1 MKKINPVRLMFIF
14 AGCFLGAGYV
24 SGQELWQFFGN
35 FGRFGIVGITLSIVI
50 LVVFGILLIRTA
62 QLKNVSDM
70 DRVVIPSGN
79 PVLRGIFS
87 FLEIFFLF
95 GIYVIMAAGGG
106 ALLNQLFSI
115 PSYIGNVI
123 FILIV
128 TAVALA
134 GMSGMVTAFSVTVPL
149 MAIMSIVIFVVTA
162 SRGELESIEFRQTQ
176 HENPLLSNWL
186 VSAVVFASYNLFASI
201 GILTPLGKKITKRST
216 LFTGLIG
223 GGIVLFVIAVCIL
236 LLLFSDKL
244 SAVDAELPMLVKAS
258 TTGTAYKYIFAFL
271 LFGGMFGTSVSS
283 VFAIVEYVKIK
294 TQSNKKFST
303 GTVILCSVLAV
314 LGSLFGFNRLIGIVY
329 PVCGYLGFFGMIL
342 IAINYLKAREN
353 KKIPDIQ
360 EVLEK

>member
-1 MKKINPVRLMFIF
+1 MKKINPVKLMFIF

-35 FGRFGIVGITLSIVI
+35 FGRFGIVGITLSVAI
-50 LVVFGILLIRTA
+50 LVIFGILLIRTA
-62 QLKNVSDM
+62 QLKNISDM

-106 ALLNQLFSI
+106 ALLNQLFGL
-115 PSYIGNVI
+115 PSYLGNVV

-134 GMSGMVTAFSVTVPL
+134 GMSGMVAAFSVTVPL
-149 MAIMSIVIFVVTA
+149 MAIMSVIIFAVTA
-162 SRGELESIEFRQTQ
+162 SRGGLENLEFQQ
-176 HENPLLSNWL
+176 AQSENPLISNWF

-201 GILTPLGKKITKRST
+201 GILTPLGRKIQKPST
-216 LFTGLIG
+216 LFAGLIG
-223 GGIVLFVIAVCIL
+223 GGLVLLVIAVCIL
-236 LLLFSDKL
+236 LLLFSDTA
-244 SAVDAELPMLVKAS
+244 SAVNAELPMLVKAS
-258 TTGTAYKYIFAFL
+258 ATGTAFKYIFAFL

-283 VFAIVEYVKIK
+283 VFAIVEYVKVK
-294 TQSNKKFST
+294 THNNKKFST

-329 PVCGYLGFFGMIL
+329 PICGYLGFFGMIL
-342 IAINYLKAREN
+342 IAINYIKAREN
-353 KKIPDIQ
+353 KKPDTQ
-360 EVLEK
+360 EVLKK